1 MKKIMLS
8 MLSITLMMLITI
20 LFTIPSNN
28 VVAAPKTL
36 KLSTKTINDPVIVQ
50 GDTYDVVASFD
61 GLSDGLTVNWKTVWS
76 KNNNPTIEVAKWD
89 LILTISEDTYTCT
102 IYYAGGYDRIKL
114 IATCNEYP
122 ELQAICYLD
131 CFADSPNY
139 DNHYM
144 NSIGEII
151 IYPNYTWNDIF
162 KQFRL
167 NDVNNYIFYDGT
179 IAPDEVR
186 NANVQYI
193 SVLEGCNEINL
204 NNSEY
209 TLDSLV
215 YDFII
220 DINRCEFE
228 EFGEYRWDNWDDVD
242 REFDE
247 IGDLYI
253 LFSLDL
259 YYNDIY
265 IGTVDEIEVFLD
277 NFDWIFDNLSG
288 IPGGE

>member
-8 MLSITLMMLITI
+8 MLSITLMMLLTI

-28 VVAAPKTL
+28 VVAAAPKTL

-61 GLSDGLTVNWKTVWS
+61 GLSDGLTVNWKTVWDKDDS
-76 KNNNPTIEVAKWD
+76 ICNLTKYS
-89 LILTISEDTYTCT
+89 LQLTISEDTYTCT
-102 IYYAGGYDRIKL
+102 VYYTGGYDRIKL

-131 CFADSPNY
+131 CIAYNPNY
-139 DNHYM
+139 DYHYM
-144 NSIGEII
+144 NSRGEITI
-151 IYPNYTWNDIF
+151 QQDYTWNDLF
-162 KQFRL
+162 KQFRF
-167 NDVNNYIFYDGT
+167 NDANNYNFYDGN
-179 IAPDEVR
+179 IVPEIR

-193 SVLEGCNEINL
+193 SVLEGCNDINF

-215 YDFII
+215 YDFFY
-220 DINRCEFE
+220 DINRSEFE
-228 EFGEYRWDNWDDVD
+228 EIGEYRWDNWDDLD
-242 REFDE
+242 SEFDE
-247 IGDLYI
+247 IGDLYV
-253 LFSLDL
+253 LFNLDV

-265 IGTVDEIEVFLD
+265 ITTAEIEVF
-277 NFDWIFDNLSG
+277 FDCYDWFFDILTG